1 MGKKQTIHIKK
12 SDDFPFWYNE
22 VIKAADIV
30 DTRYPLKGCHV
41 WKPYGYKALKL
52 MMGIMERELEEKGH
66 EEAYFPSL
74 VPMSVFGKEADFLQG
89 FGGESLRITHV
100 GEKKLEEELVLR
112 PTSETVMYEM
122 FSLWIK
128 GKKDLPLRIYQT
140 VNVFRYETKQTRPL
154 LRVREIVKFKE
165 AHTVHATY
173 DEAEKQVEEA
183 KQIYAK
189 FFNTIL
195 LPYKVLKT
203 PSWDTFAGAE
213 YNFDFITILP
223 DGKAL
228 ELGSVIN
235 LGQKFA
241 KAFNIQFMDENGKM
255 QYPYQTCY
263 GISERSL
270 GAVIAVHGDDKGI
283 RFPSCIAPVQVVIV
297 PIIRKGNEAPIL
309 VAARNLEK
317 MLKKILRVE
326 LDDSDASPGEKFY
339 FWEAKGVPLRIE
351 IGQREVEENK
361 IEVVI
366 RANGARKVLPLDEHV
381 VDKLLELLKEH
392 DEHLLK
398 EAKERFV
405 EDTHLFGTLEEG
417 KAYVEE
423 LGKDGNK
430 RQAGLV
436 GFGWCGEESCGHEME
451 EALEMPAL
459 GYEKLKS
466 VKTCA
471 YCGKPAE
478 HILYFGRTY

>member
-1 MGKKQTIHIKK
+1 MGKKQTIHIRK

-22 VIKAADIV
+22 VIKVADIV

-52 MMGIMERELEEKGH
+52 MMALMERELEENGH

-74 VPMSVFGKEADFLQG
+74 IPMSVFSKEADFLQG

-100 GEKKLEEELVLR
+100 GEKKLKEELILR

-128 GKKDLPLRIYQT
+128 GKKDLPIRIYQT

-165 AHTVHATY
+165 AHTIHATY
-173 DEAEKQVEEA
+173 EEAEKQVEAA

-189 FFNTIL
+189 FFNMML

-213 YNFDFITILP
+213 YNFDFITVLP

-241 KAFNIQFMDENGKM
+241 KAFNIQFMDEEGKM
-255 QYPYQTCY
+255 RHPYQTCY

-270 GAVIAVHGDDKGI
+270 GAVIAIHGDDKGI
-283 RFPSCIAPVQVVIV
+283 RFPSCIAPIQVVIV
-297 PIIRKGNEAPIL
+297 PIIRKGNDEPIL
-309 VAARNLEK
+309 MAKNLEK
-317 MLKKILRVE
+317 ILKKILRVKI
-326 LDDSDASPGEKFY
+326 DDSDVSPGEKFY
-339 FWEAKGVPLRIE
+339 LWEAKGVPLRIE
-351 IGQREVEENK
+351 IGQREVEENNVV
-361 IEVVI
+361 VVI
-366 RANGARKVLPLDEHV
+366 RANSERKVLPLDEHLSGR
-381 VDKLLELLKEH
+381 LLALLKEH
-392 DEHLLK
+392 DGYLLR
-398 EAKERFV
+398 EAQERFNK
-405 EDTHLFGTLEEG
+405 EIHRFTTLGEG
-417 KAYVEE
+417 KEYV
-423 LGKDGNK
+423 LGLGARDERK
-430 RQAGLV
+430 QPGLV
-436 GFGWCGEESCGHEME
+436 GFGWCGEQNCGRVIEKS
-451 EALEMPAL
+451 LEMPAL
-459 GYEKLKS
+459 GYEKIKDNL
-466 VKTCA
+466 TCA
-471 YCGKPAE
+471 YCGKRAM